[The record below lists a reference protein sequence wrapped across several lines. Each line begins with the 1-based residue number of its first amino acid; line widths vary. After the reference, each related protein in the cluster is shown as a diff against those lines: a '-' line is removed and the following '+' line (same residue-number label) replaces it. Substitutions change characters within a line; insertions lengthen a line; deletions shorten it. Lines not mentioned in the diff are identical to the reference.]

1 MKTLAN
7 CKPSEFLRQT
17 NRIKKAVEKYV
28 KDINLQGIRAKMPEL
43 KTIPIEASTDERAAI
58 IKENNKRLKEQSM
71 KNLSEILD
79 AAMDKF
85 PEETLEILALVCFV
99 EPEHVD
105 DHSVAEYLSAL
116 AEIMNDE
123 AVVNFFTSFLRW
135 GQMNTE
141 KV

>member
-71 KNLSEILD
+71 KNISEILD
-79 AAMDKF
+79 AALDKF
-85 PEETLEILALVCFV
+85 PEETLEVLALVCFV

-105 DHSVAEYLSAL
+105 DHPVSEYLTGL
-116 AEIMNDE
+116 AEVLNDE
-123 AVVNFFTSFLRW
+123 AVINFFTSFLRW
-135 GQMNTE
+135 GQMNMP
-141 KV
+141 KG

>member
-99 EPEHVD
+99 DPEHVD

-135 GQMNTE
+135 GQMNME
-141 KV
+141 RG